1 MSYVNIL
8 HAFLV
13 RCKICEL
20 FLGLR
25 KAVCISQFCPIS
37 SQIFS
42 YINIFDINGKLLA
55 QATDL
60 KNVVSNL

>member
-1 MSYVNIL
+1 MSYV
-8 HAFLV
+8 V
-13 RCKICEL
+13 RCTICEL

-25 KAVCISQFCPIS
+25 KAVCISQFCPMS
-37 SQIFS
+37 SQILSF
-42 YINIFDINGKLLA
+42 INIFDINGKLLA